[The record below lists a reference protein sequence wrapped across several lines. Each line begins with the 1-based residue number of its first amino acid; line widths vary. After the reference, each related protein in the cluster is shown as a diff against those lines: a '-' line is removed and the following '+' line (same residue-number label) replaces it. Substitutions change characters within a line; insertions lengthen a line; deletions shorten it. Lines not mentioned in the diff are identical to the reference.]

1 MLKVPNNL
9 YVKKTKFKGYGVF
22 SEIDIKAGEVIETCY
37 CIKVGPDP
45 SEEIMDYAF
54 NYPQGKLLPE
64 AELVLPLG
72 FGCVYNHDDNNNAH
86 WQDSKEPYHFDFIA
100 VKDIKA
106 GEEICTFYGNNY
118 WGQKENKTKF

>member
-9 YVKKTKFKGYGVF
+9 YVKKTEFKGYGVF
-22 SEIDIKAGEVIETCY
+22 SEIDIKAGDIIETCY

-72 FGCVYNHDDNNNAH
+72 FGCVYRRFRVDCSLNDKSILFARD
-86 WQDSKEPYHFDFIA
+86 QVPILTLSPYPHPRPTQNSSIFRF
-100 VKDIKA
+100 
-106 GEEICTFYGNNY
+106 
-118 WGQKENKTKF
+118 